1 MTQEKPK
8 GISTTVAVV
17 GIIVGIIIGA
27 VAGYLLVPQAGVA
40 TVTATVAGPTVTK
53 AGPTV
58 TATVGA
64 KKPGEG
70 MTFVFV
76 GHWTAG
82 PFSAVVQKGFL
93 DACDELGAKGE
104 FFMAEADVARQV
116 RYIDEAVIRKVDGIV
131 TTIISDT
138 AFDEPIQ
145 KALAAGVNVISA
157 NADDSQGAAG
167 NPRKSF
173 IGQSFYTAGL
183 SLGQYVAKKAIEKGL
198 DLKTQRVAIFTSFPS
213 SPWHAERGRGIRD
226 GLVQAGADPKNI
238 ADVDCISEELATVE
252 RVQTGYLTANRDIK
266 LFFATDGIT
275 TDRFT
280 ISAKAAGAKPED
292 VFFGGFD
299 LTPGTVDGIMDGY
312 VLASID
318 QQQYLQGYF
327 AVYLL
332 YLMKKY
338 EFVSDIDT
346 GKALI
351 DKSNVAIYQEL
362 SPQKIR

>member
-1 MTQEKPK
+1 MMKEKSK
-8 GISTTVAVV
+8 GRSTTIAAV
-17 GIIVGIIIGA
+17 GIVIGVIIGA
-27 VAGYLLVPQAGVA
+27 VAGYLLAPAPPA
-40 TVTATVAGPTVTK
+40 TVTTETKTVAGPTVTS
-53 AGPTV
+53 TV
-58 TATVGA
+58 AA

-82 PFSAVVQKGFL
+82 PFSAVVQKGFM

-104 FFMAEADVARQV
+104 FYMAEADVARQV
-116 RYIDEAVIRKVDGIV
+116 RYIEEAVIRKVDGIV

-138 AFDEPIQ
+138 AFDDPIR
-145 KALAAGVNVISA
+145 KALAAGVNVVSA
-157 NADDSQGAAG
+157 NADDSQGSAG
-167 NPRKSF
+167 NPRRSF

-183 SLGQYVAKKAIEKGL
+183 ALGEYVAKKAVEKGL
-198 DLKTQRVAIFTSFPS
+198 DMKAQRVAIFTSFIA

-226 GLVQAGADPKNI
+226 GVIKFGVDPNNI
-238 ADVDCISEELATVE
+238 EDVDCISEELATVE
-252 RVQTGYLTANRDIK
+252 RVQTGYLTANRDVK
-266 LFFATDGIT
+266 LLFATDGIT

-280 ISAKAAGAKPED
+280 TAAKAAEVKPEE

-299 LTPGTVDGIMDGY
+299 LTPGTVDGIVDGY
-312 VLASID
+312 IQASID

-351 DKSNVAIYQEL
+351 DKTNVGIFEEL
-362 SPQKIR
+362 SPKQIR